1 MTVTNLVAPG
11 SEMLLARYSAGH
23 LGASSG
29 DPVDHSAPLAERTV
43 DVTIVFPC
51 LNEAQTL
58 PHCIDNAR
66 SALEMLEP
74 DGLTGEIVVAD
85 NGSTDG
91 SHEIAVSLGAR
102 VVPVAARGYG
112 NALRGGIA
120 GALGRYVVMGDC
132 DGSYD
137 IREAVPMVRQ
147 LCQGY
152 DLCLGTRLR
161 GRILPGAMPW
171 KNRHIGNPVLTGVL
185 NLLFRSG
192 LSDAHCGLRAV
203 TKEAADRLHLTS
215 EGMEFASEM
224 VIKAALLDLKRTE
237 LPITLHPDRRD
248 RAPHLR
254 PWRDGWRHLRYLF
267 MLSPIWLFMVPAA
280 ALSLFGLTLLGL
292 LLTRP
297 EGETMVRLGPAWIGP
312 HWLPLAGAA
321 LSISH
326 MLILFGV
333 AAQFYGSREGYRPPL
348 SMSGLMRRL
357 LSLEGSLALGLGMI
371 VAGGAA
377 AAGIA
382 GAWAGSGF
390 GSLDRLPEL
399 TAATALL
406 GIGVQQVF
414 GGFLLSV
421 ICGNRADFAAAN
433 QVQMETASGQMHGRG
448 AARLVVPGPEFEPH
462 LQ

>member
-1 MTVTNLVAPG
+1 MTLTALGTSRTAGPG
-11 SEMLLARYSAGH
+11 TQTADQGAAQTLTGHRTGALA
-23 LGASSG
+23 
-29 DPVDHSAPLAERTV
+29 DAEPTV

-58 PHCIDNAR
+58 PYCIGNAR
-66 SALEMLEP
+66 DALAMLTA

-85 NGSTDG
+85 NGSIDA
-91 SHEIAVSLGAR
+91 SREIATSLGAR
-102 VVPVAARGYG
+102 VIAVSARGYG

-120 GALGRYVVMGDC
+120 AAAGRYVVMGDC

-137 IREAVPMVRQ
+137 FREAVPMVRQ

-152 DLCLGTRLR
+152 DLCMGTRLR

-171 KNRHIGNPVLTGVL
+171 KNRRIGNPVLTGVL

-192 LSDAHCGLRAV
+192 LSDAHCGLRAF
-203 TKEAADRLHLTS
+203 TKDAADRLHLTS

-237 LPITLHPDRRD
+237 LPITLHPDLRD

-267 MLSPIWLFMVPAA
+267 MLSPMWLFLVPAA

-292 LLTRP
+292 MLTRP
-297 EGETMVRLGPAWIGP
+297 EGEIMVRLGPAWIGP

-321 LSISH
+321 LSVSH
-326 MLILFGV
+326 MLMLFGA
-333 AAQFYGSREGYRPPL
+333 AAQLHGSRQGYRPAMRMP
-348 SMSGLMRRL
+348 GLMRQV
-357 LSLEGSLALGLGMI
+357 LSLEGSLALGIGVIVLGGTAALAI
-371 VAGGAA
+371 AGG
-377 AAGIA
+377 
-382 GAWAGSGF
+382 WASGGF

-421 ICGNRADFAAAN
+421 ICGNRADFAAAAGRRTEW
-433 QVQMETASGQMHGRG
+433 QGADRREPAGRG
-448 AARLVVPGPEFEPH
+448 EFLE
-462 LQ
+462 QA